1 MLSKSFLFWPAVAL
15 ASVTIED
22 PSDVIDPS
30 WWAADNAI
38 IPDYNIPFVEV
49 QPSDSGFSFAEKMD
63 IMQNTDIVSS
73 CCNASCQR
81 QG

>member
-1 MLSKSFLFWPAVAL
+1 MLPKSLLLWPAVAL

-49 QPSDSGFSFAEKMD
+49 QPSDSGFSFVEIVD
-63 IMQNTDIVSS
+63 DMQDTDTRSS
-73 CCNASCQR
+73 CCNS
-81 QG
+81 

>member
-1 MLSKSFLFWPAVAL
+1 MFSKSLLLWPAVAL

-22 PSDVIDPS
+22 PSDVIDPK

-49 QPSDSGFSFAEKMD
+49 QPSNSGFSFGENVD
-63 IMQNTDIVSS
+63 NMQVTDTGSS
-73 CCNASCQR
+73 CCNS
-81 QG
+81 